1 MSNHT
6 KSEAPSPVPK
16 ETEKPKPEKKKR
28 EGVKMTDQQKLDLN
42 NHMQKMKKGGMSLS
56 EQRSHRMKMMSRV
69 RKGMSI
75 NKAHKD
81 IMK

>member
-1 MSNHT
+1 MSN
-6 KSEAPSPVPK
+6 KSESTSPVPK
-16 ETEKPKPEKKKR
+16 ETEKPEKKKR

>member
-1 MSNHT
+1 MSN
-6 KSEAPSPVPK
+6 KSESTSPVPK
-16 ETEKPKPEKKKR
+16 ETEKPEKKKR

-56 EQRSHRMKMMSRV
+56 EQRSHRMRLMARM
-69 RKGMSI
+69 RKGMSVK
-75 NKAHKD
+75 KAHAD